1 MIIRARTVVT
11 MAGPVIENG
20 AVVVEN
26 NRIVNAGRAAEV
38 LNGYDEDVLD
48 LGEVVLMPGL
58 INAHCHLDYTM
69 MRHAIVPPKS
79 FTAWVQRI
87 NAIKRSL
94 DSADYLAAIERGFT
108 ELRRWGTTSVC
119 NIEAFP
125 ELMMQLDP
133 SPIRTW
139 WFYEMIDIRHRITTD
154 DVVAGALS
162 FFQHR
167 ANSLDSFGLSP
178 HAPYTASVELYQLAN
193 ACATSFTM
201 PLTTHLAE
209 SGEEFAMFHR
219 GGGPLFEFMQS
230 LDRPMHDCGHD
241 TPFGHLWKSGAIHGG
256 WLLAHMNELSEED
269 FQLLAS
275 VPRGTGPSV
284 VHCPGSHRY
293 FGHAPFPCRRLHE
306 LGVNICVGTDSLA
319 STESLSLFEE
329 LRRLR
334 DAEPWLTSEQLLR
347 TVTTNPARALGRYG
361 TLGTIQAGA
370 LADLIALPVS
380 GTVRGI
386 HEEIVNSDAPISWMM
401 IDGQITS

>member
-11 MAGPVIENG
+11 MGGPVIENG

-26 NRIVNAGRAAEV
+26 NRIVETGPVADILDGF
-38 LNGYDEDVLD
+38 DENVLD

-69 MRHAIVPPKS
+69 MRHAITPPKS

-87 NAIKRSL
+87 NALKRSL
-94 DSADYLAAIERGFT
+94 DSADYLAAIERGFA

-125 ELMMQLDP
+125 ELMMKLGP

-178 HAPYTASVELYQLAN
+178 HAPYTASVSLYQLAN
-193 ACATSFTM
+193 ACATAFTM
-201 PLTTHLAE
+201 PLTTHVAE
-209 SGEEFAMFHR
+209 SSEEFAMFQR
-219 GGGPLFEFMQS
+219 AGGPLFDFMKS
-230 LDRPMHDCGHD
+230 LDRPMNECGHD

-256 WLLAHMNELSEED
+256 WLLAHMNELIEED
-269 FQLLAS
+269 FQLLAG
-275 VPRGTGPSV
+275 VPRGSGPSV

-293 FGHAPFPCRRLHE
+293 FGHAPFPYRRLHE

-329 LRRLR
+329 LRRLSVS
-334 DAEPWLTSEQLLR
+334 EPWLTGEQLLR
-347 TVTTNPARALGRYG
+347 TVTVNPARALGRRG
-361 TLGTIQAGA
+361 TLGKIQAGA
-370 LADLIALPVS
+370 LADLIALPAS
-380 GTVRGI
+380 GNLRRI

-401 IDGQITS
+401 IDGKITS